1 MLDLKKLKILL
12 LLLFIN
18 PYTAQEIS
26 PIEIPLSGEASERNL
41 EMSGLS
47 WYKDNLILMPQYVN
61 ELNPAFYYLTRVS
74 INNWLNGDQ
83 SQPLTPQKIDI
94 VMPDYDDLING
105 YQGFEAICF
114 RGSNAYLIMESKFND
129 KMKSFIVKGKI
140 DMKNKTL
147 DIGKDGFYEISLPVN
162 MKNMGYESILKYK
175 RSLMILFEANGV
187 NVNSNPKASF
197 YNFSLKRKKSFSFPN
212 IEYRITDVT
221 EVDNQGKFWALN
233 FFWPGE
239 KKLLNPAPNTLLI
252 NLSKGST
259 HKQFEHIERLVEFKI
274 EGNSIIRTNNAPIYL
289 ELNKNSRNWEGLVRM
304 NKNGFLLIVD
314 EHPRTILAYINQ
326 PKN

>member
-61 ELNPAFYYLTRVS
+61 ELNSAFYYLTRAS
-74 INNWLNGDQ
+74 INNWINGDQ

-114 RGSNAYLIMESKFND
+114 SGTNAYLIMESKFND

-147 DIGKDGFYEISLPVN
+147 DIGKDGFYEIPLPVN

-221 EVDNQGKFWALN
+221 EVDPNGKFWALN

-239 KKLLNPAPNTLLI
+239 KKLLNPAPNTLLN

-259 HKQFEHIERLVEFKI
+259 HKQFDHIERLVEFKI
-274 EGNSIIRTNNAPIYL
+274 EGNNIIRTNNAPIYL
-289 ELNKNSRNWEGLVRM
+289 ELNKNSRNWEGLVRI
-304 NKNGFLLIVD
+304 NKNGFILIVD
-314 EHPRTILAYINQ
+314 EHPRTILAYLS
-326 PKN
+326 KKK

>member
-61 ELNPAFYYLTRVS
+61 ELNPAFYYLTRAS
-74 INNWLNGDQ
+74 INNWINGDQ

-114 RGSNAYLIMESKFND
+114 SGTNAYLIMESKFND

-147 DIGKDGFYEISLPVN
+147 DIGKDGFYEIPLPVN

-197 YNFSLKRKKSFSFPN
+197 YNFSLKRKKLF
-212 IEYRITDVT
+212 
-221 EVDNQGKFWALN
+221 
-233 FFWPGE
+233 
-239 KKLLNPAPNTLLI
+239 
-252 NLSKGST
+252 
-259 HKQFEHIERLVEFKI
+259 
-274 EGNSIIRTNNAPIYL
+274 
-289 ELNKNSRNWEGLVRM
+289 
-304 NKNGFLLIVD
+304 
-314 EHPRTILAYINQ
+314 
-326 PKN
+326 

>member
-83 SQPLTPQKIDI
+83 SQPLSPQKIDI

-114 RGSNAYLIMESKFND
+114 SGTNAYLIMESKFND

-147 DIGKDGFYEISLPVN
+147 DIGKDGFYEIPLPVN

-221 EVDNQGKFWALN
+221 EVDSNGKFWALN

-239 KKLLNPAPNTLLI
+239 KKLLKPSSNTLL
-252 NLSKGST
+252 NKMSDGST
-259 HKQFEHIERLVEFKI
+259 HQQFDHVERLIEFKI
-274 EGNSIIRTNNAPIYL
+274 EGNNVIRTNSAPIYL

-304 NKNGFLLIVD
+304 NKNGFILIVD
-314 EHPRTILAYINQ
+314 EHPRTSLAYLS
-326 PKN
+326 KKK